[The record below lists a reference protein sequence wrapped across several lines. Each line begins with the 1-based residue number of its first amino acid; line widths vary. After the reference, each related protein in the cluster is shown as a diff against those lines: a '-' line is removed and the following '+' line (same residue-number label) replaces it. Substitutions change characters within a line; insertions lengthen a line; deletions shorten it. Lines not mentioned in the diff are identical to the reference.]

1 MKRLFFYF
9 QLILISNIYTER
21 KKGELMRNSIGILV
35 IITALTL
42 LTGCGGGES
51 APSNPPTTSPENP
64 SEPPPLHPPRMIEG
78 G

>member
-1 MKRLFFYF
+1 
-9 QLILISNIYTER
+9 
-21 KKGELMRNSIGILV
+21 MRNSIGILV

-64 SEPPPLHPPRMIEG
+64 SEPPPLHPPRMVEG
-78 G
+78 